1 MDIIPLFSSP
11 VILTNLGRE
20 FTKKEIQFFLLDI
33 KYQKDEKRGMTN
45 HRSEDLYLFD
55 NFTEELKEIKSFCE
69 QHLKTYLEEIE
80 GVDTDL
86 ATLRITQSWLNK
98 TKPQEHHHAHFHAN
112 SYLSGVLYIS
122 CLPNDHINFN
132 NRLHGSYNNMEFPMK
147 NSTVWNVKNLEQNV
161 TEGDLILFPSWIM
174 HYVDHNIT
182 KNMERISL
190 SFNTF
195 PIGEMG
201 NYNGNHLIL

>member
-80 GVDTDL
+80 GVDTAL

>member
-98 TKPQEHHHAHFHAN
+98 KKPQEHHHAHFHAN

-182 KNMERISL
+182 KNMELISL

-195 PIGEMG
+195 TIGEMG
-201 NYNGNHLIL
+201 NYNVNHLIL